1 MNVRTRTYNLGLISR
16 KISLLTW
23 WIFLPSP
30 ILQISSRSKSTQK
43 RPSSVP
49 TTIRSL
55 SMRQAD
61 NAWLFLIMLTV
72 LSRTSRHLFF
82 KKENVNFTIFFFLAK
97 LSFYLKT
104 ILDGS
109 WFFFRIRCS
118 SFNATT
124 HLVFSLSVSANI
136 KHWCRTP
143 GGSIRLVVTRKI
155 HGTSF
160 LLAWMTSL
168 SRTVLTSNSGS
179 RMSNTWLTATPKRR
193 YRQVRNWFCFVHACQ
208 YFTFMFKNW
217 YLAFQNCVIRCI
229 AYLLQDLCILK
240 TKIFRSVS

>member
-1 MNVRTRTYNLGLISR
+1 M
-16 KISLLTW
+16 
-23 WIFLPSP
+23 
-30 ILQISSRSKSTQK
+30 
-43 RPSSVP
+43 
-49 TTIRSL
+49 
-55 SMRQAD
+55 
-61 NAWLFLIMLTV
+61 
-72 LSRTSRHLFF
+72 
-82 KKENVNFTIFFFLAK
+82 
-97 LSFYLKT
+97 SFYLKT

-109 WFFFRIRCS
+109 WFFFKIRCS
-118 SFNATT
+118 SFKATT

-136 KHWCRTP
+136 KHWWRTP

-179 RMSNTWLTATPKRR
+179 RMSNTWLTATPKKR
-193 YRQVRNWFCFVHACQ
+193 YRQVRNWFCFAHACQ

-240 TKIFRSVS
+240 TKIFRLSHKVETFLSFNKITSCANPPIVCTNNVTILTKWNTFYILSSINLRHMITSTLHSKMYVI

>member
-1 MNVRTRTYNLGLISR
+1 MDLFAITNPANFVSVQVYAKEAVFSAHYNS
-16 KISLLTW
+16 
-23 WIFLPSP
+23 IFVNETSWQCVA
-30 ILQISSRSKSTQK
+30 IF
-43 RPSSVP
+43 
-49 TTIRSL
+49 
-55 SMRQAD
+55 D
-61 NAWLFLIMLTV
+61 NADSIIQNFSTPI
-72 LSRTSRHLFF
+72 FQ
-82 KKENVNFTIFFFLAK
+82 KKKNVNFTNFFFLAK

-109 WFFFRIRCS
+109 WFFFKIRCS
-118 SFNATT
+118 SFKATT
-124 HLVFSLSVSANI
+124 HLVFSLSISANI
-136 KHWCRTP
+136 KHWWRTP

-179 RMSNTWLTATPKRR
+179 RMSNTWLTATPKKR
-193 YRQVRNWFCFVHACQ
+193 YRQVRNWFSFVHACQ

-217 YLAFQNCVIRCI
+217 YLAFQNCVRCI
-229 AYLLQDLCILK
+229 LTSGFVQWIGDILK